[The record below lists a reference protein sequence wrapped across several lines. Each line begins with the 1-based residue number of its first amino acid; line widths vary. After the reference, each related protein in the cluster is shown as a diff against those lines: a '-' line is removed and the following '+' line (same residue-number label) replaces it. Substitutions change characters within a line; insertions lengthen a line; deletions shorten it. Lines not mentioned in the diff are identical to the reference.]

1 MDSHVLGV
9 GITQENG
16 EFRLFLSFGGQDEAQ
31 QTLSIP
37 AADLEQIVQS
47 ICQSA
52 LQVHHLNQHLEGL
65 EGEERDAKIADIFD
79 HFAAGQN

>member
-1 MDSHVLGV
+1 MDNHILGI
-9 GITQENG
+9 GITQEDD

-31 QTLSIP
+31 QTVSIP
-37 AADLEQIVQS
+37 SGDLERVVMS

-52 LQVHHLNQHLEGL
+52 AQAHHLNQHLEGL
-65 EGEERDAKIADIFD
+65 EGAERDAEIASIFE